1 MPELPD
7 VEEYRSRITPALN
20 KEISDVTVTDK
31 DFVGLTGRTM
41 KRHFKGKKFSMT
53 SRRGKHLFVHTNN
66 HDVVVMHFGMTG
78 EINLIPKEEDLPE
91 YTKIAWTV
99 EDAKILC
106 YINKR
111 KLGFIEII
119 QDVDKY
125 TDDKE
130 LGKDALEFSSKEFIK
145 SIRTKSSAIKSALTD
160 QSLIAGIGN
169 VYADEILFQCG
180 IYPGR
185 KVDDFTDDALADI
198 FSKMRDVL
206 MTAIKKH
213 ADVDKLP
220 DSYLLPHRE
229 EGADCPSCKGK
240 IKKTKL
246 SGRSTYYCSS
256 CQKK

>member
-7 VEEYRSRITPALN
+7 VEEYRSRITPVLN
-20 KEISDVTVTDK
+20 REITNVKVTDN
-31 DFVGLTGRTM
+31 DFVGLTERTM

-78 EINLIPKEEDLPE
+78 EINIIPANEDLPE
-91 YTKIAWTV
+91 YTKIAWTIA
-99 EDAKILC
+99 DAKIIC

-111 KLGFIEII
+111 KLGFVEIT

-125 TDDKE
+125 IEEKE
-130 LGKDALEFSSKEFIK
+130 LGKDALEFSSEGFIK
-145 SIRTKSSAIKSALTD
+145 SVQTKSSAIKSALTD

-169 VYADEILFQCG
+169 VYADEILYQCG

-185 KVDDFTDDALADI
+185 KVDDLTDDALNDI
-198 FSKMRDVL
+198 FGKMRDVL
-206 MTAIKKH
+206 TTAIKKH
-213 ADVDKLP
+213 AEVDKLP

-229 EGADCPSCKGK
+229 EGAKCPACKGK
-240 IKKTKL
+240 IKKIKL
-246 SGRSTYYCSS
+246 SGRSTYYCPS